1 MAAGNRSSHRT
12 DDPGERPERPPAFG
26 DRERRILELER
37 SWWKQAGAKEQAIR
51 ESLGLSPARY
61 YQLLGRIIDMPEA
74 LSHDPILVKRL
85 QRIRSFRRRQR
96 VARRLGFRLE
106 DNS

>member
-1 MAAGNRSSHRT
+1 MAADNRTPHRA
-12 DDPGERPERPPAFG
+12 DDPGQSQHTCSAFG

-37 SWWKQAGAKEQAIR
+37 SWWQYALVKEQAIR
-51 ESLGLSPARY
+51 ERLGLSPGRY

-85 QRIRSFRRRQR
+85 QRLRSFRRRQR
-96 VARRLGFRLE
+96 VARKLGFQLK

>member
-1 MAAGNRSSHRT
+1 MTAGDRTPRRAGAQGEAHEPSS
-12 DDPGERPERPPAFG
+12 AFG

-37 SWWKQAGAKEQAIR
+37 SWWKHAGAKEQVIR
-51 ESLGLSPARY
+51 ENLGLSSRRY

-85 QRIRSFRRRQR
+85 QRVRSFRQRQR
-96 VARRLGFRLE
+96 VARRLGFQLK